1 MKTIPLSFENSKPQN
16 LSVKGACVKFL
27 KPVLKSYL
35 KLSKAGIVFFAL
47 LSAGAGFGLAYLIKQ
62 SNPEVGLTASSYDS
76 SLPFPFLWLMMG
88 LYLATSGGFVLN
100 QASEWKLDSLMN
112 RTKTRP
118 VPAGKLTAL
127 QAFSLGIMQIIVG
140 LFILL
145 ALKPLTAGLTLL
157 AVLLYNIFY
166 TKLWKKKWV
175 FSAVPG
181 ALPGALP
188 VMIGWSLAS
197 SAVFSIEC
205 LYLFFVLFL
214 WQMPHFWSLTLRYQ
228 EDYKKAGV
236 PVPPIR
242 LGRRKTLYYM
252 AFYLLSYLGMAL
264 ISPLFFKMNI
274 VYIFLLIPFCVKVLW
289 EFIKFSAP
297 QAGFSLAKANLS
309 PLATPKDSIETL
321 NSKFHPV
328 PTTTTP
334 KDSVETLNSKFHPV
348 PTTTTPK
355 DSVENPNKAETKN
368 SIETPENTK
377 WKPFFL
383 WLNFSVLVFLYAPV
397 LDLWLYSLTR

>member
-1 MKTIPLSFENSKPQN
+1 MKSVKIFGLFDSLFYKLLKINKNMKTIPLSFETSKPHS
-16 LSVKGACVKFL
+16 LSVKEAYFKF
-27 KPVLKSYL
+27 PVSVLKSYL

-47 LSAGAGFGLAYLIKQ
+47 LSAGAGFGLA
-62 SNPEVGLTASSYDS
+62 NLTNHLSLEGGGVTS
-76 SLPFPFLWLMMG
+76 SLPFPFFWLIAG

-100 QASEWKLDSLMN
+100 QASEWRLDSLMN
-112 RTKTRP
+112 RTKKRP

-127 QAFSLGIMQIIVG
+127 QAFSLGITQIITG

-166 TKLWKKKWV
+166 TKHWKKKWV

-188 VMIGWSLAS
+188 VMIGWSFPS
-197 SAVFSIEC
+197 SAVLSVEC

-236 PVPPIR
+236 PVPPLR
-242 LGRRKTLYYM
+242 LGRRKTLYHM
-252 AFYLLSYLGMAL
+252 AFYLLSYLGLAL
-264 ISPLFFKMNI
+264 ISPLFFKMN
-274 VYIFLLIPFCVKVLW
+274 VAYIFLLIPFCVKVLW

-297 QAGFSLAKANLS
+297 REGFSLAK
-309 PLATPKDSIETL
+309 I
-321 NSKFHPV
+321 KFPS
-328 PTTTTP
+328 TAML
-334 KDSVETLNSKFHPV
+334 KGSVETTENIKYNVETSKSPNKV
-348 PTTTTPK
+348 KPK
-355 DSVENPNKAETKN
+355 GSSTENPDN
-368 SIETPENTK
+368 IK

-383 WLNFSVLVFLYAPV
+383 WLNFSVLIFLYAPV